1 MQSKE
6 KEESYALCLDWH
18 EKPLLRAA
26 MEYSARVELDILA
39 EANQKKPRNVAGI
52 RACVSTLHV
61 KVGILRK
68 LYEVFEEPD
77 EDGYRFPFVDP
88 IQERRLRRRKEE
100 HKAKTKQSYSD

>member
-6 KEESYALCLDWH
+6 KESFYELRLTWR
-18 EKPLLRAA
+18 EKPFLSAA
-26 MEYSARVELDILA
+26 MEYSASVELDILA
-39 EANQKKPRNVAGI
+39 EENQKKPRNVAVI
-52 RACVSTLHV
+52 RACVSTLHA
-61 KVGILRK
+61 KVGVLRK

-77 EDGYRFPFVDP
+77 EEGYRLPFRDP